1 MAGHSG
7 GRGGPRSQFLGA
19 ASYPWNQGKWQF
31 LWRFKWNSL
40 IENIIQNI
48 FETQCMQLCWAKYGK
63 GWFPFKICFRLVV
76 VPIVK
81 YFASTWP
88 KCVGG
93 WDCNICSSWSIPS
106 GHNPLCQK
114 KTNVQGKSKAKY
126 KSIPDNRASGSDW
139 KLLYQLQSTFVSND
153 RDPRWPTFACIFS
166 PLEPSSSTLAANF
179 NSKQSHWNLPVLL

>member
-1 MAGHSG
+1 MAGHSD

-31 LWRFKWNSL
+31 LWRFKWNCL

-63 GWFPFKICFRLVV
+63 GLFPFKICFRLVV

-114 KTNVQGKSKAKY
+114 KQMFKENQKQNINPYQTIVHRGAIESFCISCNQPS
-126 KSIPDNRASGSDW
+126 SQMTGSRVDRP
-139 KLLYQLQSTFVSND
+139 SFVS
-153 RDPRWPTFACIFS
+153 
-166 PLEPSSSTLAANF
+166 
-179 NSKQSHWNLPVLL
+179 SHL